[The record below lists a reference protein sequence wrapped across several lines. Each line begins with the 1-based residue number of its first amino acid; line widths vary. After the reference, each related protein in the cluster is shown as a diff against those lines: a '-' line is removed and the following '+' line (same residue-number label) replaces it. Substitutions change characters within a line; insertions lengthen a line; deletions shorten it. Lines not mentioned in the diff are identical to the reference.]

1 MKILAIDIGSTYLK
15 GAVLETQTE
24 QLLEKQAVPMPEKMK
39 SEQPQRFEIDAEAI
53 YTAAKILIDA
63 LIEKYPDVASIWFD
77 TQMHGHIL
85 TAPDGSGPKTYISWQ
100 DGLAEPL
107 LPELAEQ
114 LGQEALI
121 RMGTRYKAGL
131 TVCSYYVRHQ
141 GQRQTAPMRLHTL
154 GGYLIYRLSGNKETA
169 HICHE
174 SMAASLGLYDCA
186 DRCWNKDTI
195 RVIGA
200 EQLILP
206 RMIPH
211 TEQGGEYR
219 GIPLYGDI
227 GDHQASVYGLDEADD
242 KSIILTLGTAGILC
256 MPAEQ
261 FVREGMESR
270 PYFHGLRLLTRTRQ
284 PGGRTL
290 DVLIQF
296 YRQCAQLFTGQEVSV
311 PQMWDILLNELPA
324 DGKGLRVLPDYFI
337 GGGQGEISGIS
348 GSNLEP
354 SALFAAGIA
363 GLVDILAETV
373 CEFRALRPQA
383 CKIVLCGGSLARL
396 AYLQNALAEKTG
408 LQVVCSEKQDEAL
421 YGLAKLAKELEK

>member
-1 MKILAIDIGSTYLK
+1 
-15 GAVLETQTE
+15 
-24 QLLEKQAVPMPEKMK
+24 
-39 SEQPQRFEIDAEAI
+39 
-53 YTAAKILIDA
+53 
-63 LIEKYPDVASIWFD
+63 
-77 TQMHGHIL
+77 
-85 TAPDGSGPKTYISWQ
+85 
-100 DGLAEPL
+100 
-107 LPELAEQ
+107 
-114 LGQEALI
+114 
-121 RMGTRYKAGL
+121 
-131 TVCSYYVRHQ
+131 
-141 GQRQTAPMRLHTL
+141 
-154 GGYLIYRLSGNKETA
+154 
-169 HICHE
+169 
-174 SMAASLGLYDCA
+174 LYDCA

-311 PQMWDILLNELPA
+311 PQVWDILLNELPA